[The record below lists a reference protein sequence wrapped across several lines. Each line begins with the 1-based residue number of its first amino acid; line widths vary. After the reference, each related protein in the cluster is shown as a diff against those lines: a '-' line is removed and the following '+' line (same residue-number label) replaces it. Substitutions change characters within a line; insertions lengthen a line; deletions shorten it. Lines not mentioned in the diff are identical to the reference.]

1 VLLLA
6 ALAASQAAP
15 APPPPKARLQAT
27 ATVRIE
33 RPSTVTAKDWEQTPQ
48 PMKREVIVSDEQGR
62 PILLRL
68 VENQ

>member
-6 ALAASQAAP
+6 ALAAQAFP
-15 APPPPKARLQAT
+15 APTQPNVAARAT

-33 RPSTVTAKDWEQTPQ
+33 RPSTASSMDCDWTPQ
-48 PMKREVIVSDEQGR
+48 PKKRVVFVGDEVGR
-62 PILLRL
+62 PLLLRL

>member
-6 ALAASQAAP
+6 ALAAQAFP
-15 APPPPKARLQAT
+15 APTQPNVAARAT

-33 RPSTVTAKDWEQTPQ
+33 RPSTASSKDWEWTPQ
-48 PMKREVIVSDEQGR
+48 PKKREVIVRDEQGR
-62 PILLRL
+62 PLLLRL